1 MTSPRYPTT
10 GPDSETTWE
19 QYFAELHRSSLE
31 LKAAKL
37 DAKESAEDND
47 NVVVLEQSVEIADLA
62 TLSVS
67 KASSLAPGTLALAAV
82 DKGWEVRAATNVS
95 FEEGRTTSTGRK
107 YADKTNQNFWIE
119 GRIPGKPFAFRAR
132 WVKNSFHEASCWGI
146 EDAAFIWPKGT
157 IERAV
162 KFFSGSEDAELFA
175 HFVHFRG
182 LFMNVEQIKDLND
195 KRETA
200 KVMKRIAKQEK
211 ARAAKGGV
219 DVIAGD

>member
-1 MTSPRYPTT
+1 MHEKSD
-10 GPDSETTWE
+10 GPEKGVSWE
-19 QYFAELHRSSLE
+19 DYFDRHHQEHIG

-132 WVKNSFHEASCWGI
+132 WIKNSFHDASCWGI

-219 DVIAGD
+219 DIVAS

>member
-1 MTSPRYPTT
+1 MSAKYRTS
-10 GPDSETTWE
+10 GPNEHETWE
-19 QYFAELHRSSLE
+19 TYFSRLHKSSLE

-47 NVVVLEQSVEIADLA
+47 NIVVLEQSVEVADLA
-62 TLSVS
+62 SLSKS

-82 DKGWEVRAATNVS
+82 ERGWEVKAATNVS

-107 YADKTNQNFWIE
+107 FADKTNKNIWIE
-119 GRIPGKPFAFRAR
+119 GRVPGKPFAFRAR
-132 WVKNSFHEASCWGI
+132 WIKNSFHEASCWGV

-200 KVMKRIAKQEK
+200 KIMKRIAKQDK
-211 ARAAKGGV
+211 ARAARGGV
-219 DVIAGD
+219 DVIAV

>member
-19 QYFAELHRSSLE
+19 QYFDRHHQEHIR

-82 DKGWEVRAATNVS
+82 DKGWEVRAAANVS

-107 YADKTNQNFWIE
+107 FADKTNQNFWIE

-132 WVKNSFHEASCWGI
+132 WIKNSFHEASCWGI

>member
-1 MTSPRYPTT
+1 MKYPTT

-19 QYFAELHRSSLE
+19 QYFDRHHQEHIR

-132 WVKNSFHEASCWGI
+132 WIKNSFHEASCWGI

>member
-1 MTSPRYPTT
+1 MKYKTS
-10 GPDSETTWE
+10 GPHEGETWE
-19 QYFAELHRSSLE
+19 QYFDRHHQEHIR

-132 WVKNSFHEASCWGI
+132 WIKNSFHEASCWGI

>member
-1 MTSPRYPTT
+1 MTSPQWPTS
-10 GPDSETTWE
+10 GPNEHETWE
-19 QYFAELHRSSLE
+19 TYFARLHRDSLE
-31 LKAAKL
+31 LKAAKI

-107 YADKTNQNFWIE
+107 FADKTNQNFWIE

-132 WVKNSFHEASCWGI
+132 WIKNSFHEASCWGI

-175 HFVHFRG
+175 YFVHFRG

>member
-1 MTSPRYPTT
+1 MKYPTT

-19 QYFAELHRSSLE
+19 QYFDRHHQEHIR

-82 DKGWEVRAATNVS
+82 DKGWEVRAAANVS

-107 YADKTNQNFWIE
+107 FADKTNQNFWIE

-132 WVKNSFHEASCWGI
+132 WIKNSFHEASCWGI

>member
-1 MTSPRYPTT
+1 MKYKTS
-10 GPDSETTWE
+10 GPHEGETWE
-19 QYFAELHRSSLE
+19 EYFRELHRSSLE

-37 DAKESAEDND
+37 QVVEDREDND

-132 WVKNSFHEASCWGI
+132 WIKNSFHEASCWGI

-219 DVIAGD
+219 DIVAS

>member
-1 MTSPRYPTT
+1 M
-10 GPDSETTWE
+10 
-19 QYFAELHRSSLE
+19 
-31 LKAAKL
+31 
-37 DAKESAEDND
+37 
-47 NVVVLEQSVEIADLA
+47 VLEQSVEIADLA

-132 WVKNSFHEASCWGI
+132 WIKNSFHEASCWGI

-175 HFVHFRG
+175 YFVHFRG

>member
-1 MTSPRYPTT
+1 MTTSPRYRTS
-10 GPDSETTWE
+10 GPNEHETWE
-19 QYFAELHRSSLE
+19 EYFRDLHQASLE

-132 WVKNSFHEASCWGI
+132 WIKNSFHDASCWGI

-219 DVIAGD
+219 DIVAS

>member
-1 MTSPRYPTT
+1 MKYPTT

-19 QYFAELHRSSLE
+19 EYFDRHHQEHNR

-47 NVVVLEQSVEIADLA
+47 NIVVLEQSVEIADLA

-132 WVKNSFHEASCWGI
+132 WIKNSFHEASCWGI

-219 DVIAGD
+219 DIVAV